1 MRKLPLFLFVF
12 LFQALLYAADNEKNS
27 VSTEINAVLE
37 TLEKDY
43 PSLMKKLSSSKE
55 AKDKFMKRF
64 ISSFNAGIE
73 YVPAEDELNIP
84 EPVPN
89 GKVESFNVVN
99 IASNKV
105 TYIRIDSFTPE
116 TVAKL
121 AEDAE
126 MFSGFTKKSSGIIID
141 LRNSSGGDNMSALKA
156 AGFFCPPD
164 KLPEVPEL
172 KGTKR
177 FFKLPIVILTSGK
190 TRNSSEIFVSV
201 MEKAGSAMTIGYPT
215 AGIIFSVKALETSSG
230 SRLLIPDISHEF
242 AGIQPNPIQ
251 PSIMENP
258 FPQIDFKKLSS
269 EIGSESSDRA
279 LSRAID
285 LLISIDVIR
294 DRMKEAKET
303 EAEADN

>member
-1 MRKLPLFLFVF
+1 MRRLPLLLAVF
-12 LFQALLYAADNEKNS
+12 LFPTFLQSADAEKNS

-43 PSLMKKLSSSKE
+43 PSLMKKLSSGKE
-55 AKDKFMKRF
+55 AKDQFIKRF

-73 YVPAEDELNIP
+73 YVPVEEELKIS

-89 GKVESFNVVN
+89 GKVEIFNLVN

-116 TVAKL
+116 TATKL

-126 MFSGFTKKSSGIIID
+126 MFSAFTKKSSGIVID
-141 LRNSSGGDNMSALKA
+141 LRNSSGGDNISALKA
-156 AGFFCPPD
+156 AGFFCLPD
-164 KLPEVPEL
+164 KIPEVTEI
-172 KGTKR
+172 KGVKR
-177 FFKLPIVILTSGK
+177 FFKLPVVILTSGK

-215 AGIIFSVKALETSSG
+215 AGMIFSMKAVETSSG
-230 SRLLIPDISHEF
+230 SRLLIPDIGHEF
-242 AGIQPNPIQ
+242 DGIQPNPIQ

-258 FPQIDFKKLSS
+258 FPQMDFKKLSS
-269 EIGSESSDRA
+269 EIGSESGDRA
-279 LSRAID
+279 LSRAVD

-294 DRMKEAKET
+294 DRMKET
-303 EAEADN
+303 EAKTDN